1 MAKGMIDMS
10 VFGDKE
16 MTAAFRKI
24 PAVIQH
30 RVFKPATKEAWRPV
44 LQDAR
49 SMAPQSEHRSKAS
62 ARYGPIKKQI
72 KQKFIKGTAKHGLVG
87 SIVTTGTAFYARFVE
102 YGHAGKGGQW
112 VGPQPFMRPAFDRNK
127 GRALRIM
134 KAVAGRL
141 IEREIKGIASKKVTK
156 LTRSI
161 AEDIE

>member
-16 MTAAFRKI
+16 MAAAFRKI

-44 LQDAR
+44 LKDAR
-49 SMAPQSEHRSKAS
+49 SMAPRSDHQSPAS
-62 ARYGPIKKQI
+62 ATYGPLFKQL
-72 KQKFIKGTAKHGLVG
+72 KLKFIKGTAKHGLVG
-87 SIVTTGTAFYARFVE
+87 SIVSTGTAFYARFIE
-102 YGHAGKGGQW
+102 YGYEGKGGQW

-127 GRALRIM
+127 GRALRILL
-134 KAVAGRL
+134 AVAKRL
-141 IEREIKGIASKKVTK
+141 IEREITGIASKKVTK